1 MQPALGLRL
10 QRSSWQD
17 DAPCEHF
24 RLSTDNEIRI
34 VIADDHAVVRRGLR
48 QTIEA
53 GPRLKVVAEAGDGEI
68 ALAQIRELKP
78 AIAVLDL
85 DMPKL
90 DGLSVV
96 REIRTKRLPVDV
108 VFLTIHDDEDL
119 LHAAMDLGARGYLLK
134 DGALTE
140 IVQALYAVS
149 AGEHYVT
156 PSLASHLVRRG
167 LRAEAFAKRQ
177 PGLDALTPTERRI
190 LGMVADGKSSKSI
203 ADELFIH
210 YRTVENHRTNI
221 CQKLGLQGHN
231 SLFKFALQHKSEL

>member
-1 MQPALGLRL
+1 MQPRLRLQL
-10 QRSSWQD
+10 QRSSGQD
-17 DAPCEHF
+17 EAHYEHF
-24 RLSTDNEIRI
+24 RLSIENEIRI
-34 VIADDHAVVRRGLR
+34 VIADDHPVVRRGLR

-53 GPRLKVVAEAGDGEI
+53 DSRLKVVAEAADGEV
-68 ALAQIRELKP
+68 ALAQIQELRP
-78 AIAVLDL
+78 AIAMLDL

-90 DGLSVV
+90 DGLSVA

-149 AGEHYVT
+149 AGEDYVT
-156 PSLASHLVRRG
+156 PSLAAHLVRRC
-167 LRAEAFAKRQ
+167 RRVEDFAKRQ

-221 CQKLGLQGHN
+221 CQNLGLQGHN
-231 SLFKFALQHKSEL
+231 ALFKFALQHKREL